1 MSVSMLLRVHSNK
14 LLADIHLCRYNNIG
28 NIMESMEV
36 SCVIHNEN
44 SRVKIPAL
52 VHLTRL
58 GYEYLSLKQ
67 DNGKICPDT
76 NIFKSLFWDGV
87 NRINGC
93 SLPEQDIDRLL
104 DELAIKL
111 SNDDLGRAFYK
122 ILLDGING
130 LRIIDLEDV
139 SRNTY
144 HVVTEL
150 TCRNGD
156 DEFRPDITLL
166 INGLPLAFIEV
177 KKPNNRDGIIAE
189 HTRINTRFSK
199 EVFRRFVN
207 ITQLMVF
214 SNNMEYDD
222 SDPEPIEGAF
232 YASSS
237 YQRLF
242 FNRFREEE
250 PQLHTAIQEID
261 EQKEDF
267 ILSDNNLV
275 SIKGTGEYCTNLSG
289 LTPTNRILTSLF
301 SHNRFLKLL
310 KYGFAYV
317 ERTNKDGIKTLEKH
331 VMRYPQFFA
340 TMAIEHKLD
349 SDAKHGI
356 IWHTQG
362 SGKTAL
368 AFHNVCY
375 LRDYYQKQGKVAKF
389 YFIVD
394 RLDLLTQAGEEFA
407 ARGLHVEKINS
418 KDDFIKNI
426 RTIGTAGNTGE
437 DTITVVNIQK
447 FSTESIVRKAD
458 YDVNVQRVYFL
469 DEAHRSYNP
478 KGSFLTNLMA
488 SDREAVMIALT
499 GTPLIG
505 EGYNTKDVFGEYIH
519 KYYYNRSIA
528 DGYTLKLIREGIKT
542 EYRVKLQSILED
554 LKMQEGSLKKRDIYA
569 HPKYVAALLE
579 YIVDDFRRSRIALGD
594 SSIGG
599 MIVCDS
605 SDQARMVEET
615 LSGYP
620 EISHVL
626 ILHDVDDKETR
637 RGYQEDFKKGKIDL
651 LVVFNMLLTGF
662 DAPRLKKQYLG
673 RLVKE
678 HNLLQT
684 LTRVNR
690 PYKSFRY
697 GYVVDFADIRAEFD
711 KTNQAYFKELQAEL
725 GGEFERYRDIFKS
738 QEEIEQDIRAIQDK
752 LFMYATD
759 NAELFSQQITALDDK
774 QELLALRQ
782 ALDTYKELMN
792 IMQLFGYEEL
802 AQKFTMENLHALY
815 TEVNNRISIVNLKQN
830 MRDGEDVSGLLSLA
844 LDQIE
849 FHFRKVSE
857 GELVIADKFQDVL
870 EKTRQE
876 LARNL
881 DTMDPEYISLLEE
894 LKRIFK
900 KKNIEE
906 LTADEMEQN
915 IQELERIRKAA
926 AQQNLRD
933 QMLCAKYQN
942 DVKYMR
948 THKRIKATPPP
959 IGSDPVIFDVLMGI
973 KVAVDQKVLKN
984 QRMMDNHAYFTREIM
999 PEIIQSCR
1007 NRGVQPTASQ
1017 VKFMEGCISS
1027 EYFAERT

>member
-1 MSVSMLLRVHSNK
+1 M
-14 LLADIHLCRYNNIG
+14 
-28 NIMESMEV
+28 
-36 SCVIHNEN
+36 IHNEN

-58 GYEYLSLKQ
+58 KYDYLSLKQ
-67 DNGKICPDT
+67 YNGGICSET
-76 NIFKSLFWDGV
+76 NIFKSLFWAGI

-93 SLPEQDIDRLL
+93 NLSEQEVDRLL
-104 DELAIKL
+104 EELTIKL

-130 LRIIDLEDV
+130 LRIIDLEDD

-144 HVVTEL
+144 HIVTEL
-150 TCRNGD
+150 TYRNGE

-166 INGLPLAFIEV
+166 INGLPLAFVEV

-189 HTRINTRFSK
+189 HNRINTRFSK

-222 SDPEPIEGAF
+222 ADPEPIEGAF

-237 YQRLF
+237 YQKLF

-261 EQKEDF
+261 GQKEDF

-275 SIKGTGEYCTNLSG
+275 SIKGTSEYCTNLNG

-340 TMAIEHKLD
+340 TMAIEQKLD
-349 SDAKHGI
+349 AGIKHGI

-368 AFHNVCY
+368 AFHNVRY
-375 LRDYYQKQGKVAKF
+375 LRDYYQKQGKVTKF
-389 YFIVD
+389 YFVVD

-407 ARGLHVEKINS
+407 ARGLHVEKVNS
-418 KDDFIKNI
+418 KDDFIQNI
-426 RTIGTAGNTGE
+426 RTIGTASNTGE

-447 FSTESIVRKAD
+447 FSTESIVRRAD

-478 KGSFLTNLMA
+478 KGSFLANLMA

-519 KYYYNRSIA
+519 KYYYNRSIV

-542 EYRVKLQSILED
+542 KYRVKLQSILEE
-554 LKMQEGSLKKRDIYA
+554 LKMQEGSFKKKDIYA
-569 HPKYVAALLE
+569 HPKYVAALVD
-579 YIVDDFRRSRIALGD
+579 YIVEDFKHSRIALGD

-605 SDQARMVEET
+605 SAQARTVDET
-615 LSGYP
+615 LNNYP

-673 RLVKE
+673 RLIKE

-725 GGEFERYRDIFKS
+725 GDEFERYRDIFKS
-738 QEEIEQDIRAIQDK
+738 QEEIEQDIRTIQDK

-782 ALDTYKELMN
+782 ALDTYKELIN

-802 AQKFTMENLHALY
+802 AQKFTMENLHALS
-815 TEVNNRISIVNLKQN
+815 TEVNNRIAIVNLKQN
-830 MRDGEDVSGLLSLA
+830 MRDGEDVSGLLNLA

-857 GELVIADKFQDVL
+857 SELVIADQFQDIL

-876 LARNL
+876 LERNL
-881 DTMDPEYISLLEE
+881 DTKDPEYISLLEE

-906 LTADEMEQN
+906 LTADEMKQN

-933 QMLCAKYQN
+933 QMLCAKYKN

-948 THKRIKATPPP
+948 THKRIKANPPP
-959 IGSDPVIFDVLMGI
+959 IGSDPVIFDVLIGI

-984 QRMMDNHAYFTREIM
+984 QRMMDNHKYFSSEIM

-1007 NRGVQPTASQ
+1007 SNGVQPTASQ
-1017 VKFMEGCISS
+1017 VKFMESCISS
-1027 EYFAERT
+1027 EYFAERTWTA

>member
-1 MSVSMLLRVHSNK
+1 M
-14 LLADIHLCRYNNIG
+14 
-28 NIMESMEV
+28 
-36 SCVIHNEN
+36 
-44 SRVKIPAL
+44 
-52 VHLTRL
+52 HLTRL
-58 GYEYLSLKQ
+58 KYDYLSLKQ
-67 DNGKICPDT
+67 YNGGICSET
-76 NIFKSLFWDGV
+76 NIFKSLFWAGI

-93 SLPEQDIDRLL
+93 NLLEQDIDRLL
-104 DELAIKL
+104 EELTIKL

-130 LRIIDLEDV
+130 LHIIDLEDD

-144 HVVTEL
+144 HAVTEL
-150 TCRNGD
+150 TYRNGE

-166 INGLPLAFIEV
+166 INGLPLAFVEV

-189 HTRINTRFSK
+189 HNRINTRFSK
-199 EVFRRFVN
+199 EAFRRFVN

-237 YQRLF
+237 YQKLF

-250 PQLHTAIQEID
+250 PQLHAAIQEID
-261 EQKEDF
+261 GQKEDF

-275 SIKGTGEYCTNLSG
+275 SIKGTSEYCTNLNG

-340 TMAIEHKLD
+340 TMAIEKKLD
-349 SDAKHGI
+349 SGVKHGI

-368 AFHNVCY
+368 AFHNVRY

-407 ARGLHVEKINS
+407 ARGLHVEKVNS

-426 RTIGTAGNTGE
+426 RTIGTANNTGE
-437 DTITVVNIQK
+437 DTITVVNIHK

-458 YDVNVQRVYFL
+458 YDVNVQRIYFL

-478 KGSFLTNLMA
+478 KGSFLANLMA

-542 EYRVKLQSILED
+542 EYRVKLQSILEE
-554 LKMQEGSLKKRDIYA
+554 LKMQEGSFKKRDIYA
-569 HPKYVAALLE
+569 HPKYVATLVD
-579 YIVDDFRRSRIALGD
+579 YIVDDFKHSRIALGD

-605 SDQARMVEET
+605 SDQARTVEET
-615 LSGYP
+615 LKDYP

-673 RLVKE
+673 RLIKE

-711 KTNQAYFKELQAEL
+711 KTNEAYFRELQAEL
-725 GGEFERYRDIFKS
+725 GDEFQRYRDIFKS
-738 QEEIEQDIRAIQDK
+738 KEEIEQDIQAIQDK

-782 ALDTYKELMN
+782 TLDTYKELIN
-792 IMQLFGYEEL
+792 IIQLFGYEEL

-815 TEVNNRISIVNLKQN
+815 TEVNNRIAIVNLKQN
-830 MRDGEDVSGLLSLA
+830 MRDGEDVSGLLNLA

-876 LARNL
+876 LERSL
-881 DTMDPEYISLLEE
+881 DTKDPEYISLLEE

-906 LTADEMEQN
+906 LTADEMKQN

-1027 EYFAERT
+1027 EYFAERTWTA

>member
-1 MSVSMLLRVHSNK
+1 M
-14 LLADIHLCRYNNIG
+14 
-28 NIMESMEV
+28 
-36 SCVIHNEN
+36 IHNEN

-58 GYEYLSLKQ
+58 KYDYLSLKRY
-67 DNGKICPDT
+67 NGGICSET
-76 NIFKSLFWDGV
+76 NIFKSLFWAGI

-93 SLPEQDIDRLL
+93 NLSEQEVDRLL
-104 DELAIKL
+104 EELTIKL

-130 LRIIDLEDV
+130 LRIIDLEDD

-144 HVVTEL
+144 HIVTEL
-150 TCRNGD
+150 TYRNGE

-166 INGLPLAFIEV
+166 INGLPLAFVEV

-189 HTRINTRFSK
+189 HNRINTRFSK

-222 SDPEPIEGAF
+222 ADPEPIEGAF

-237 YQRLF
+237 YQKLF

-261 EQKEDF
+261 GQKEDF

-275 SIKGTGEYCTNLSG
+275 SIKGTSEYCTNLNG

-340 TMAIEHKLD
+340 TMAIEQKLD
-349 SDAKHGI
+349 AGIKHGI

-368 AFHNVCY
+368 AFHNVRY
-375 LRDYYQKQGKVAKF
+375 LRDYYQKQGRVAKF

-407 ARGLHVEKINS
+407 ARGLHVEKVNS
-418 KDDFIKNI
+418 KDDFIQNI
-426 RTIGTAGNTGE
+426 RTIGTASNTGE

-447 FSTESIVRKAD
+447 FSTESIVRRAD

-478 KGSFLTNLMA
+478 KGSFLANLMA

-519 KYYYNRSIA
+519 KYYYNRSIV

-542 EYRVKLQSILED
+542 KYRVKLQSILEE
-554 LKMQEGSLKKRDIYA
+554 LKMQEGSFKKKDIYA
-569 HPKYVAALLE
+569 HPKYVAALVD
-579 YIVDDFRRSRIALGD
+579 YIVEDFKHSRIALGD

-605 SDQARMVEET
+605 SAQARTVDET
-615 LSGYP
+615 LNNYP

-673 RLVKE
+673 RLIKE

-725 GGEFERYRDIFKS
+725 GDEFERYRDIFKS
-738 QEEIEQDIRAIQDK
+738 QEEIEQDIRTIQDK

-782 ALDTYKELMN
+782 ALDTYKELIN

-802 AQKFTMENLHALY
+802 AQKFTMENLHALS
-815 TEVNNRISIVNLKQN
+815 TEVNNRIAIVNLKQN
-830 MRDGEDVSGLLSLA
+830 MRDGEDVSGLLNLA

-857 GELVIADKFQDVL
+857 SELIIADQFQDIL

-876 LARNL
+876 LERNL
-881 DTMDPEYISLLEE
+881 DTKDPEYISLLEE

-906 LTADEMEQN
+906 LTADEMKQN

-933 QMLCAKYQN
+933 QMLCAKYKN

-948 THKRIKATPPP
+948 THKRIKANPPP
-959 IGSDPVIFDVLMGI
+959 IGSDPVIFDVLIGI

-984 QRMMDNHAYFTREIM
+984 QRMMDNHKYFSSEIM

-1007 NRGVQPTASQ
+1007 SNGVQPTASQ
-1017 VKFMEGCISS
+1017 VKFMESCISS
-1027 EYFAERT
+1027 EYFAERTWTA

>member
-1 MSVSMLLRVHSNK
+1 M
-14 LLADIHLCRYNNIG
+14 
-28 NIMESMEV
+28 
-36 SCVIHNEN
+36 
-44 SRVKIPAL
+44 
-52 VHLTRL
+52 
-58 GYEYLSLKQ
+58 
-67 DNGKICPDT
+67 
-76 NIFKSLFWDGV
+76 
-87 NRINGC
+87 
-93 SLPEQDIDRLL
+93 
-104 DELAIKL
+104 
-111 SNDDLGRAFYK
+111 
-122 ILLDGING
+122 
-130 LRIIDLEDV
+130 
-139 SRNTY
+139 
-144 HVVTEL
+144 
-150 TCRNGD
+150 
-156 DEFRPDITLL
+156 
-166 INGLPLAFIEV
+166 
-177 KKPNNRDGIIAE
+177 
-189 HTRINTRFSK
+189 
-199 EVFRRFVN
+199 
-207 ITQLMVF
+207 
-214 SNNMEYDD
+214 
-222 SDPEPIEGAF
+222 
-232 YASSS
+232 
-237 YQRLF
+237 
-242 FNRFREEE
+242 
-250 PQLHTAIQEID
+250 
-261 EQKEDF
+261 
-267 ILSDNNLV
+267 
-275 SIKGTGEYCTNLSG
+275 
-289 LTPTNRILTSLF
+289 
-301 SHNRFLKLL
+301 
-310 KYGFAYV
+310 
-317 ERTNKDGIKTLEKH
+317 
-331 VMRYPQFFA
+331 
-340 TMAIEHKLD
+340 
-349 SDAKHGI
+349 
-356 IWHTQG
+356 
-362 SGKTAL
+362 
-368 AFHNVCY
+368 
-375 LRDYYQKQGKVAKF
+375 
-389 YFIVD
+389 
-394 RLDLLTQAGEEFA
+394 DLLTQAGEEFA
-407 ARGLHVEKINS
+407 ARGLHVEKVNS
-418 KDDFIKNI
+418 KDDFIQNI
-426 RTIGTAGNTGE
+426 RTIGTASNTGE

-447 FSTESIVRKAD
+447 FSTESIVRRAD

-478 KGSFLTNLMA
+478 KGSFLANLMA

-519 KYYYNRSIA
+519 KYYYNRSIV

-542 EYRVKLQSILED
+542 KYRVKLQSILEE
-554 LKMQEGSLKKRDIYA
+554 LKMQEGSFKKKDIYA
-569 HPKYVAALLE
+569 HPKYVAALVD
-579 YIVDDFRRSRIALGD
+579 YIVEDFKHSRIALGD

-605 SDQARMVEET
+605 SAQARTVDET
-615 LSGYP
+615 LNNYP

-673 RLVKE
+673 RLIKE

-725 GGEFERYRDIFKS
+725 GDEFERYRDIFKS
-738 QEEIEQDIRAIQDK
+738 QEEIEQDIRTIQDK

-782 ALDTYKELMN
+782 ALDTYKELIN

-802 AQKFTMENLHALY
+802 AQKFTMENLHALS
-815 TEVNNRISIVNLKQN
+815 TEVNNRIAIVNLKQN
-830 MRDGEDVSGLLSLA
+830 MRDGEDVSGLLNLA

-857 GELVIADKFQDVL
+857 SELIIADQFQDIL

-876 LARNL
+876 LERNL
-881 DTMDPEYISLLEE
+881 DTKDPEYISLLEE

-906 LTADEMEQN
+906 LTADEMKQN

-933 QMLCAKYQN
+933 QMLCAKYKN

-948 THKRIKATPPP
+948 THKRIKANPPP
-959 IGSDPVIFDVLMGI
+959 IGSDPVIFDVLIGI

-984 QRMMDNHAYFTREIM
+984 QRMMDNHKYFSSEIM

-1007 NRGVQPTASQ
+1007 SNGVQPTASQ
-1017 VKFMEGCISS
+1017 VKFMESCISS
-1027 EYFAERT
+1027 EYFAERTWTA

>member
-1 MSVSMLLRVHSNK
+1 M
-14 LLADIHLCRYNNIG
+14 
-28 NIMESMEV
+28 
-36 SCVIHNEN
+36 IHNEN

-58 GYEYLSLKQ
+58 KYDYLSLKQ
-67 DNGKICPDT
+67 YNGGICPET

-93 SLPEQDIDRLL
+93 SLPEQDVDRLL
-104 DELAIKL
+104 EELTIKL

-130 LRIIDLEDV
+130 LRIIDLEDE
-139 SRNTY
+139 SKNTY
-144 HVVTEL
+144 HAVTEL
-150 TCRNGD
+150 TYRNGE

-189 HTRINTRFSK
+189 HTRINARFSK
-199 EVFRRFVN
+199 EAFRRFVN

-237 YQRLF
+237 YNKLF
-242 FNRFREEE
+242 FNRFREEDL
-250 PQLHTAIQEID
+250 QIHTALPAINS
-261 EQKEDF
+261 QKEDF
-267 ILSDNNLV
+267 ILADNNLV
-275 SIKGTGEYCTNLSG
+275 SIKGTNEYNTNLSE
-289 LTPTNRILTSLF
+289 LMPTNQILTSLF
-301 SHNRFLKLL
+301 SHKRLLKLL

-340 TMAIEHKLD
+340 TMAIERKLD
-349 SDAKHGI
+349 AGIKHGI

-368 AFHNVCY
+368 AFHNVRY
-375 LRDYYQKQGKVAKF
+375 LRDYYQKQEKVAKF
-389 YFIVD
+389 YFVVD
-394 RLDLLTQAGEEFA
+394 RLDLLTQAEKEFT
-407 ARGLHVEKINS
+407 ARGLHVETVDS
-418 KDDFIKNI
+418 KDNFIRNI
-426 RTIGTAGNTGE
+426 RTIGAANNTGE

-478 KGSFLTNLMA
+478 KGSFLANLMA

-519 KYYYNRSIA
+519 KYYYNRSIV

-542 EYRVKLQSILED
+542 EYKVKLQSILEK
-554 LKMQEGSLKKRDIYA
+554 LKMQEGSFKKKDIYA
-569 HPKYVAALLE
+569 HPKYVAALVD
-579 YIVDDFRRSRIALGD
+579 YIVEDFKHSRIALGD

-605 SDQARMVEET
+605 SEQARTVEEI
-615 LSGYP
+615 LNDYP

-626 ILHDVDDKETR
+626 ILHDADDQETR

-651 LVVFNMLLTGF
+651 LVVFKMLLTGF

-673 RLVKE
+673 RLIKE

-711 KTNQAYFKELQAEL
+711 KTNQAYFRELQAEL
-725 GGEFERYRDIFKS
+725 GDEFERYRDIFKS

-782 ALDTYKELMN
+782 ALDTYKELIN

-802 AQKFTMENLHALY
+802 AQKFTMENLHALS
-815 TEVNNRISIVNLKQN
+815 TEVNNRIAIVNFKQN
-830 MRDGEDVSGLLSLA
+830 MRDGEDVSGLLNLA

-857 GELVIADKFQDVL
+857 SELVIADQFQDIL

-876 LARNL
+876 LERNL
-881 DTMDPEYISLLEE
+881 DTKDPEYISLLEE

-900 KKNIEE
+900 TKNIEE
-906 LTADEMEQN
+906 LTADEMKQN

-948 THKRIKATPPP
+948 THKRIKANPPP

-973 KVAVDQKVLKN
+973 KVAVDRKVLKN
-984 QRMMDNHAYFTREIM
+984 QRMMDNHKYFSSEIM

-1007 NRGVQPTASQ
+1007 SNGVQPTASQ
-1017 VKFMEGCISS
+1017 VKFMESCISS
-1027 EYFAERT
+1027 EYFAERTWTA

>member
-1 MSVSMLLRVHSNK
+1 M
-14 LLADIHLCRYNNIG
+14 
-28 NIMESMEV
+28 
-36 SCVIHNEN
+36 
-44 SRVKIPAL
+44 
-52 VHLTRL
+52 HLTRL
-58 GYEYLSLKQ
+58 KYDYLSLKRY
-67 DNGKICPDT
+67 NGGICSET
-76 NIFKSLFWDGV
+76 NIFKSLFWAGI

-93 SLPEQDIDRLL
+93 NLSEQEVDRLL
-104 DELAIKL
+104 EELTIKL

-130 LRIIDLEDV
+130 LRIIDLEDD
-139 SRNTY
+139 SLNTY
-144 HVVTEL
+144 HIVTEL
-150 TCRNGD
+150 TYRNGE

-166 INGLPLAFIEV
+166 INGLPLAFVEV

-189 HTRINTRFSK
+189 HNRINTRFST

-222 SDPEPIEGAF
+222 ADPEPIEGAF

-237 YQRLF
+237 YQKLF

-261 EQKEDF
+261 GQKEDF

-275 SIKGTGEYCTNLSG
+275 SIKGTSEYCTNLNG

-340 TMAIEHKLD
+340 TMAIEKKLD
-349 SDAKHGI
+349 SGVKHGI

-368 AFHNVCY
+368 AFHNVRY
-375 LRDYYQKQGKVAKF
+375 LRDYYQKQGRVAKF

-407 ARGLHVEKINS
+407 ARGLHVEKVNS
-418 KDDFIKNI
+418 KDDFIQNI
-426 RTIGTAGNTGE
+426 RTIGTANNTGE
-437 DTITVVNIQK
+437 DTITVVNIHK

-458 YDVNVQRVYFL
+458 YDVNVQRIYFL

-478 KGSFLTNLMA
+478 KGSFLANLMA

-542 EYRVKLQSILED
+542 EYRVKLQSILEE
-554 LKMQEGSLKKRDIYA
+554 LKMQEGSFKKRDIYA
-569 HPKYVAALLE
+569 HPKYVAALVD
-579 YIVDDFRRSRIALGD
+579 YIVDDFKHSRIALGD

-605 SDQARMVEET
+605 SDQARAVEET
-615 LSGYP
+615 LKDYP

-673 RLVKE
+673 RLIKE

-711 KTNQAYFKELQAEL
+711 KTNEAYFRELQAEL
-725 GGEFERYRDIFKS
+725 GDEFQRYRDIFKT

-759 NAELFSQQITALDDK
+759 NAELFSKQITALDDK

-782 ALDTYKELMN
+782 ALDTYKELIN
-792 IMQLFGYEEL
+792 IIQLFGYKEL

-815 TEVNNRISIVNLKQN
+815 TEVNNRIAIVNLKQN
-830 MRDGEDVSGLLSLA
+830 MRDGEDVSGLLNLA

-849 FHFRKVSE
+849 FHFRKISE

-876 LARNL
+876 LERSL
-881 DTMDPEYISLLEE
+881 DTKDPEYISLLEE

-906 LTADEMEQN
+906 LTADEMKQN

-1027 EYFAERT
+1027 EYFAERTWTA

>member
-1 MSVSMLLRVHSNK
+1 M
-14 LLADIHLCRYNNIG
+14 
-28 NIMESMEV
+28 
-36 SCVIHNEN
+36 IHNEN

-58 GYEYLSLKQ
+58 KYDYLSLKQ
-67 DNGKICPDT
+67 YNGGICSET
-76 NIFKSLFWDGV
+76 NIFRSLFWAGI

-93 SLPEQDIDRLL
+93 NLLEQDIDRLL
-104 DELAIKL
+104 EELTIKL

-130 LRIIDLEDV
+130 LRIIDLEDE

-144 HVVTEL
+144 HTVTEL
-150 TCRNGD
+150 TYRNSE

-166 INGLPLAFIEV
+166 INGLPLAFVEV

-189 HTRINTRFSK
+189 HNRINTRFSK
-199 EVFRRFVN
+199 EAFRRFVN

-237 YQRLF
+237 YQKLF

-250 PQLHTAIQEID
+250 PQLHAAIQEID
-261 EQKEDF
+261 GQKEDF

-275 SIKGTGEYCTNLSG
+275 SIKGTSEYCTNLNG

-317 ERTNKDGIKTLEKH
+317 ERTTKDGIKTLEKH

-340 TMAIEHKLD
+340 TMAIEKKLD
-349 SDAKHGI
+349 SGVKHGI

-368 AFHNVCY
+368 AFHNVRY
-375 LRDYYQKQGKVAKF
+375 LRDYYQKQGRVAKF

-407 ARGLHVEKINS
+407 ARGLHVEKVNS

-426 RTIGTAGNTGE
+426 RTIGTANNTGE
-437 DTITVVNIQK
+437 DTITVVNIHK

-458 YDVNVQRVYFL
+458 YDVNVQRIYFL

-478 KGSFLTNLMA
+478 KGSFLANLMA

-542 EYRVKLQSILED
+542 EYRVKLQSILEE
-554 LKMQEGSLKKRDIYA
+554 LKMQEGSFKKRDIYA
-569 HPKYVAALLE
+569 HPKYVAALVD
-579 YIVDDFRRSRIALGD
+579 YIVDDFKRSRIALGD

-605 SDQARMVEET
+605 SDQARTVEET
-615 LSGYP
+615 LKDYP

-673 RLVKE
+673 RLIKE

-711 KTNQAYFKELQAEL
+711 KTNEAYFRELQAEL
-725 GGEFERYRDIFKS
+725 GDEFQRYRDIFKS
-738 QEEIEQDIRAIQDK
+738 QEEIEQDIQAIQDK

-782 ALDTYKELMN
+782 ALDTYKELIN
-792 IMQLFGYEEL
+792 IIQLFGYEEL
-802 AQKFTMENLHALY
+802 AQKFTMENLHALC
-815 TEVNNRISIVNLKQN
+815 TEVNNRIAIVNLKQN
-830 MRDGEDVSGLLSLA
+830 MRDGEDVSGLLNLA

-857 GELVIADKFQDVL
+857 GELVIADKFQDIL

-876 LARNL
+876 LERSL
-881 DTMDPEYISLLEE
+881 DTKDPEYISLLEE

-906 LTADEMEQN
+906 LTADEMKQN

-1027 EYFAERT
+1027 EYFAERTWTA

>member
-1 MSVSMLLRVHSNK
+1 M
-14 LLADIHLCRYNNIG
+14 
-28 NIMESMEV
+28 
-36 SCVIHNEN
+36 IHNEN

-67 DNGKICPDT
+67 DNRKICPDT

-87 NRINGC
+87 NQINGC

-933 QMLCAKYQN
+933 QMLCAKYKN

-948 THKRIKATPPP
+948 THKRIKATPSL
-959 IGSDPVIFDVLMGI
+959 IGSDPVIFNVLMGI

-984 QRMMDNHAYFTREIM
+984 QHMMDNHAYFTREIM

-1007 NRGVQPTASQ
+1007 NSGVQPAASQ
-1017 VKFMEGCISS
+1017 VKFIETCISG
-1027 EYFAERT
+1027 EYFAERTWTA

>member
-1 MSVSMLLRVHSNK
+1 M
-14 LLADIHLCRYNNIG
+14 
-28 NIMESMEV
+28 
-36 SCVIHNEN
+36 IHNEN

-67 DNGKICPDT
+67 YAGRICPET
-76 NIFKSLFWDGV
+76 NIFKSLFLDGV
-87 NRINGC
+87 NRINAC
-93 SLPEQDIDRLL
+93 SLSEQDIDRILE
-104 DELAIKL
+104 ELSVKL
-111 SNDDLGRAFYK
+111 SNDDLGRAFYEV
-122 ILLDGING
+122 LLHGING
-130 LRIIDLEDV
+130 LRIVDLEDGTK
-139 SRNTY
+139 NTY
-144 HVVTEL
+144 HAVTEL
-150 TCRNGD
+150 TYRNES

-199 EVFRRFVN
+199 KAFRRFAN
-207 ITQLMVF
+207 ITQLTVF

-222 SDPEPIEGAF
+222 GDVAPIEGAF

-237 YQRLF
+237 YDKLF
-242 FNRFREEE
+242 FNRFREEDT
-250 PQLHTAIQEID
+250 QIHTAIPAIE
-261 EQKEDF
+261 EQKEEC
-267 ILSDNNLV
+267 ILVDNNLV
-275 SIKGTGEYCTNLSG
+275 SIKGTDEYATNLSEQS
-289 LTPTNRILTSLF
+289 PTNRILTSLF
-301 SHNRFLKLL
+301 SHVSFLKFL

-317 ERTNKDGIKTLEKH
+317 ERTDKDGIKTLQKH
-331 VMRYPQFFA
+331 VLRYPQFFA
-340 TMAIEHKLD
+340 MLAIEQKLD
-349 SDAKHGI
+349 AGIRHGV

-368 AFHNVCY
+368 AFHSVRY
-375 LRDYYQKQGKVAKF
+375 LRDYYQKQGKIAKF
-389 YFIVD
+389 YFVVD
-394 RLDLLTQAGEEFA
+394 RLDLLTQAGEEFT
-407 ARGLHVEKINS
+407 ARGLHVEKVDS

-426 RTIGTAGNTGE
+426 RTIGTANNTGE
-437 DTITVVNIQK
+437 DTITVVNIHK
-447 FSTESIVRKAD
+447 FSSESIVRKAD

-478 KGSFLTNLMA
+478 KGSFLANLMA
-488 SDREAVMIALT
+488 SDREAIMIALT

-542 EYRVKLQSILED
+542 EYRTKLQAILEE
-554 LKMQEGSLKKRDIYA
+554 LETQKGSFKKRDVYA
-569 HPKYVAALLE
+569 QPKYVAALVE
-579 YIVDDFRRSRIALGD
+579 YIVGDFIHSRIALGD
-594 SSIGG
+594 STIGG

-605 SDQARMVEET
+605 SEQARIVEKE
-615 LSGYP
+615 LNNYP
-620 EISHVL
+620 GVSHVL

-637 RGYQEDFKKGKIDL
+637 LGYQEEFKNGKIDL
-651 LVVFNMLLTGF
+651 LVVYNMLLTGF
-662 DAPRLKKQYLG
+662 DAPRLKKQYLS
-673 RLVKE
+673 RIIRE

-711 KTNQAYFKELQAEL
+711 KTNKAYFEELQAEL
-725 GGEFERYRDIFKS
+725 GDEFQRYRDIFKS
-738 QEEIEQDIRAIQDK
+738 QEEIEQDLQAIQDK

-792 IMQLFGYEEL
+792 IIQLFGYEEL
-802 AQKFTMENLHALY
+802 AQKFTLENLHALY
-815 TEVNNRISIVNLKQN
+815 TEVNNRINLVNLKQN
-830 MRDGEDVSGLLSLA
+830 MQEGEDVSALLNLA
-844 LDQIE
+844 LDQID

-857 GELVIADKFQDVL
+857 SELIIADQFQDTL
-870 EKTRQE
+870 EKTRRE
-876 LARNL
+876 LERSL
-881 DTMDPEYISLLEE
+881 DPKDPEYISLLDE

-906 LTADEMEQN
+906 LTADEMKQN
-915 IQELERIRKAA
+915 IQDLERIRKAA

-933 QMLCAKYQN
+933 QMLCTKYGN
-942 DVKYMR
+942 DAKYMR
-948 THKRIKATPPP
+948 THKRLKATPPP
-959 IGSDPVIFDVLMGI
+959 IGSDPIIFGILMSVKAAI
-973 KVAVDQKVLKN
+973 DQKVLKN
-984 QRMMDNHAYFTREIM
+984 QRIMDNHAYFTREIM
-999 PEIIQSCR
+999 PTIIQSCR
-1007 NRGVQPTASQ
+1007 TNGVQPTTNQ
-1017 VKFMEGCISS
+1017 VKFIEACISS
-1027 EYFAERT
+1027 EYFAERTWTS

>member
-1 MSVSMLLRVHSNK
+1 M
-14 LLADIHLCRYNNIG
+14 
-28 NIMESMEV
+28 
-36 SCVIHNEN
+36 IHNEN

-52 VHLTRL
+52 IHLARL
-58 GYEYLSLKQ
+58 KYDYLSLKQ
-67 DNGKICPDT
+67 YNGGICYKT
-76 NIFKSLFWDGV
+76 NIFKSLFWDGI

-93 SLPEQDIDRLL
+93 NMSEQDVDRLL
-104 DELAIKL
+104 DELTIKL

-122 ILLDGING
+122 ILLDGIND
-130 LRIIDLEDV
+130 LRIIDLEDE

-150 TCRNGD
+150 TYQND
-156 DEFRPDITLL
+156 EDEFRPDITLL

-177 KKPNNRDGIIAE
+177 KKPNNRDGIIVE
-189 HTRINTRFSK
+189 HARINTRFSK

-222 SDPEPIEGAF
+222 SDPEPIEGPF

-237 YQRLF
+237 YQKLF

-261 EQKEDF
+261 GQKEDF
-267 ILSDNNLV
+267 ILSDNNLI

-340 TMAIEHKLD
+340 TVAIEQKLD
-349 SDAKHGI
+349 AGIKHGI

-368 AFHNVCY
+368 AFHNVRY
-375 LRDYYQKQGKVAKF
+375 LRDYYQKQGRVAKF

-407 ARGLHVEKINS
+407 ARGLHVEKVNS

-426 RTIGTAGNTGE
+426 RTIGTADNTGE

-478 KGSFLTNLMA
+478 KGSFLANLMA

-569 HPKYVAALLE
+569 HPKYVNALVD

-711 KTNQAYFKELQAEL
+711 KTNQAYFQELQAEL
-725 GGEFERYRDIFKS
+725 GDEFQRYRDIFKS
-738 QEEIEQDIRAIQDK
+738 QEEIEQDIQAIQDK

-792 IMQLFGYEEL
+792 IIQLFGYEEL

-815 TEVNNRISIVNLKQN
+815 TEVNNRIAIVNFKQN
-830 MRDGEDVSGLLSLA
+830 MRDGEDVSGLLNLA

-876 LARNL
+876 LERSL
-881 DTMDPEYISLLEE
+881 DAKDPEYISLLEE

-906 LTADEMEQN
+906 LTADEMNQN

-933 QMLCAKYQN
+933 QMLCAKYKN

-948 THKRIKATPPP
+948 THKRIKANPPP

-1007 NRGVQPTASQ
+1007 SSGVQPTASQ
-1017 VKFMEGCISS
+1017 VKFVEGCISS
-1027 EYFAERT
+1027 EYFAERTWKTNANRINYHPNQADDR